1 MASSGRKKMV
11 DRRATN
17 ERRRRRGALSHPV
30 LKIAQYPDLRI
41 WRSEATPRSRRL
53 ASLIRAEATH
63 RQSRSINYR
72 ISGARFLMPKD
83 LDAFVLLIGPELRP
97 VRTVGSQAF

>member
-1 MASSGRKKMV
+1 M
-11 DRRATN
+11 
-17 ERRRRRGALSHPV
+17 SHPV
-30 LKIAQYPDLRI
+30 LKIAQYPDLRLAL
-41 WRSEATPRSRRL
+41 RGEPRSRRL

-83 LDAFVLLIGPELRP
+83 LDAFVLLIGPELRT
-97 VRTVGSQAF
+97 RSHRW